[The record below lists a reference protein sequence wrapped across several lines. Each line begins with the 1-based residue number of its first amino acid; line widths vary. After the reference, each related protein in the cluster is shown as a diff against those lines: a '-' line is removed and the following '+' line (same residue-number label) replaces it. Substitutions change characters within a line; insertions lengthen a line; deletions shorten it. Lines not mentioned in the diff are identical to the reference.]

1 MRNLD
6 KKEKEKRRL
15 IAFRIIIALL
25 CFGVAFVFIRS
36 YYFRSKQDNLDIKSD
51 KGYII

>member
-1 MRNLD
+1 MRKLD

-36 YYFRSKQDNLDIKSD
+36 
-51 KGYII
+51 IILEVNRII

>member
-1 MRNLD
+1 MD

-36 YYFRSKQDNLDIKSD
+36 YYFNEVNR
-51 KGYII
+51 IIWI

>member
-36 YYFRSKQDNLDIKSD
+36 YYFRYASISTVNR
-51 KGYII
+51 IIWI